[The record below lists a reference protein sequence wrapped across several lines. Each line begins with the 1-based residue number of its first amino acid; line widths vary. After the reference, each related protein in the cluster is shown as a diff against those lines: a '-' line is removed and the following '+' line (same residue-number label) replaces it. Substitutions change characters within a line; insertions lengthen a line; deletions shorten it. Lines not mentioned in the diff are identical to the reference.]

1 MTNKQIRIDGKT
13 AYVPLTQ
20 GLEAIIDAADV
31 DLVEPYNWHAAR
43 IGKRVYARTATA
55 AHGGQVIIDM
65 RQAIFGDTGGKR
77 VYHLGEDLDYRRA
90 NMRVGPRPTLMPT
103 PVKPTTPL
111 PRRDIRLDGPI
122 AYVQLS
128 QGLEAMVD
136 AEDASIVAPYTWSV
150 QKAGGKF
157 RAVTTIDGEMVYMHR
172 MLLKAPP
179 GRQVRGPDNL
189 LDCRKASL
197 GITGPLVGFAY
208 PRRERKVKGK
218 RGRDPKRPSGK
229 PARLQSAW

>member
-1 MTNKQIRIDGKT
+1 MTSKRIRIDGKT

-20 GLEAIIDAADV
+20 GLEAIIDANDV
-31 DLVEPYNWHAAR
+31 ELVEPYNWHAAR

-55 AHGGQVIIDM
+55 KQGGQVIIDM
-65 RQAIFGDTGGKR
+65 RQVLFGDTGGQR
-77 VYHLGEDLDYRRA
+77 VYHIGEDLDYRRA
-90 NMRVGPRPTLMPT
+90 NMRVGPRPALAPA
-103 PVKPTTPL
+103 PVKSADTL
-111 PRRDIRLDGPI
+111 PKRDIRVDGAV
-122 AYVQLS
+122 AYVPLS

-136 AEDASIVAPYTWSV
+136 AEDASIVAPYTWSA

-157 RAVTTIDGEMVYMHR
+157 RAVTTIDGDMVYLHR

-197 GITGPLVGFAY
+197 GIAGPLSGFSY
-208 PRRERKVKGK
+208 PRRQGKVKGK
-218 RGRDPKRPSGK
+218 RGREPKRPGGK
-229 PARLQSAW
+229 PARLQSVW